1 MLSIENVSSAPIFA
15 MKLSFS
21 ALSVCA
27 CAPDPQTGVRPWSL
41 ALWLILPLWCLVWL
55 WTNPPHAFDLAVE
68 RNFFA
73 DGGWPWHAMGS
84 IEFWLHFMPKVAS
97 IVIFLCIAAG
107 AFFALHCARAAR
119 ARGDGEAA
127 ADYEAG
133 LKRTLYALAA
143 GLLCVTAVW
152 WLKESTGVFC
162 PWSVEAFGG
171 KAPVKAPG
179 LPFFAQPGRCWPSGA
194 AGSGFCLL
202 PAYFMLRDAKPRLAK
217 LALLFAMA
225 SGLAAGIA
233 RCMTGAHF
241 VSHVAA
247 SFLIDWTI
255 SALLYVLVFDRAS
268 ISRKVIALLGP
279 KILTASNLEARPG
292 DLLPWGAVL
301 FGTAAW
307 WVLFFDAPMLAHLAG
322 VGSASGVATASTLT
336 LAAGAAL
343 AFIFISAALIEL
355 FALFPRRVCRGLL
368 LVSNI
373 TGAAAFAALYLYG
386 TTMTP
391 DMVRNF
397 IATDSRE
404 ALGYLSGRSACVFLA
419 ALIPVLWLGLVGEIP
434 NGRLKPGFGKA
445 ALKALGRTGK
455 AVGLAA
461 LGVAVIGLNFQ
472 SFAGAMRQDKT
483 LRYQI
488 APVNVFY
495 SGLRTLAADASP
507 ELNRPRIIVDPAPKL
522 EAKVTRP
529 AVLVVVVGETARAQ
543 NWGLNGYARDT
554 TPELKT
560 LPVLNFPHVT
570 ACGTSTDVSLPC
582 MMSRIG
588 RSDYNRERILSE
600 EQLPALLHR
609 AGVNVLWVDNQSG
622 CKGACAGVPTRQ
634 AADPKNCPDGECMD
648 AALVDEL
655 KRELEVLPADRPTVL
670 FLHMMG
676 SHGPAYYRRSDD
688 ARKAFRPE
696 CTDADLDGC
705 PRETVVNA
713 YDNSIRYTDHVLAE
727 MIRTLEGASNRIDA
741 GLLYLSDHGESLG
754 ESGLFLHGAPWW
766 MAPAEQTQVPAVF
779 WMNDGWAKTFY
790 ISREKLRARASGEVT
805 QESLWHT
812 VLGLVNVKST
822 TYRPEYDLTR

>member
-1 MLSIENVSSAPIFA
+1 
-15 MKLSFS
+15 MKLTS
-21 ALSVCA
+21 AFLRSPA
-27 CAPDPQTGVRPWSL
+27 SAPDPQTGVRPWSL

-55 WTNPPHAFDLAVE
+55 WANPPHAFDLAVQ

-84 IEFWLHFMPKVAS
+84 IEFRLHFMPKVVS

-107 AFFALHCARAAR
+107 ACFTLHAAR
-119 ARGDGEAA
+119 TATARGDLEAA
-127 ADYEAG
+127 ADYERG
-133 LKRTLYALAA
+133 MKRALYALAA
-143 GLLCVTAVW
+143 GLLCVVTVW

-162 PWSVEAFGG
+162 PWSVDAFGG
-171 KAPVKAPG
+171 KEPVKDPG

-202 PAYFMLRDAKPRLAK
+202 PVYFMLRDAKPRLAK
-217 LALLFAMA
+217 LALLLALA

-247 SFLIDWTI
+247 AFLVDWTI
-255 SALLYVLVFDRAS
+255 SAILYVVVFDRAS
-268 ISRKVIALLGP
+268 ISRKAIALLGP
-279 KILTASNLEARPG
+279 KILAASNLEARPG
-292 DLLPWGAVL
+292 DLLPWSAVL

-307 WVLFFDAPMLAHLAG
+307 WVLFFDAPMLARLAG
-322 VGSASGVATASTLT
+322 AGSPSGVATASSLT
-336 LAAGAAL
+336 LAAGAAV

-355 FALFPRRVCRGLL
+355 FAVFPHRVCRALL

-373 TGAAAFAALYLYG
+373 TGAAAFTALHLYG

-404 ALGYLSGRSACVFLA
+404 ALGYLSVRSAFVLLA
-419 ALIPVLWLGLVGEIP
+419 ALIPVLWLGLAGEIP
-434 NGRLKPGFGKA
+434 KSRTRLGFTRA
-445 ALKALGRTGK
+445 ILRIFARTGQ
-455 AVGLAA
+455 AVGLAV

-472 SFAGAMRQDKT
+472 SFAGAMREDKT

-495 SGLRTLAADASP
+495 SGLRTLAGDASP
-507 ELNRPRIIVDPAPKL
+507 EQNRPRIIVDPAPKL
-522 EAKVTRP
+522 EARVTRP

-560 LPVLNFPHVT
+560 LPVLNLPHVT

-588 RSDYNRERILSE
+588 RSDYNRERILAE

-655 KRELEVLPADRPTVL
+655 KRELDLLPADRPTVL

-688 ARKAFRPE
+688 ARKAFEPE
-696 CTDADLDGC
+696 CTDADLGGC

-727 MIRTLEGASNRIDA
+727 MIRSLQGASNLIDA
-741 GLLYLSDHGESLG
+741 ALLYLSDHGESLG
-754 ESGLFLHGAPWW
+754 ESGLYLHGAPWW

-779 WMNDGWAKTFY
+779 WMNDGWAKTFRV
-790 ISREKLRARASGEVT
+790 SRDKLQARASGEVT
-805 QESLWHT
+805 QESLYHT
-812 VLGLVNVKST
+812 VLGLVGVKST